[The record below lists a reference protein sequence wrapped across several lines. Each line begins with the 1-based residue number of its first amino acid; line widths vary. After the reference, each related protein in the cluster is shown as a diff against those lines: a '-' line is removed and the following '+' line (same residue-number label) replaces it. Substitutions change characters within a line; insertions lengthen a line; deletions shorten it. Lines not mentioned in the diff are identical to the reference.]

1 MNNYYGNRSLK
12 NEPGEA
18 VKSQKSMVEDMAA
31 SVNALVLNNRALDE
45 RLRLAGV

>member
-12 NEPGEA
+12 NEPGEP
-18 VKSQKSMVEDMAA
+18 VKSQKTLVEDMAA
-31 SVNALVLNNRALDE
+31 SVNALVLNNKAIDE